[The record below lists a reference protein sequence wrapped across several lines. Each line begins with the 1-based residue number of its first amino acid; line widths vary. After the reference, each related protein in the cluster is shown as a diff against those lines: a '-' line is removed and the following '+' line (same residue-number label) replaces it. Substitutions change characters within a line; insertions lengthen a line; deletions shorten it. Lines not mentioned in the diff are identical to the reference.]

1 MLPMK
6 NNVYK
11 WIYWA
16 EPHLYCGEMRLEFS
30 QENRKNFRPICEY
43 AECVCVWICGK
54 LCRRNCIH
62 PLKLTFELV
71 HLNLLHLSFWLILF
85 NLPLALLPSVD
96 LSIYLFIYL
105 FRDSCF
111 DCVNV
116 SKVNVCVCVFSCVC
130 CLPIHGW
137 IIAVLSGPEMVSFI
151 GYTFLNAKILFR

>member
-1 MLPMK
+1 MNLLS
-6 NNVYK
+6 
-11 WIYWA
+11 WA
-16 EPHLYCGEMRLEFS
+16 TFVLCVCMCGWEMRLEFS

-116 SKVNVCVCVFSCVC
+116 SKVNVCVCVFMCMLSSNSW
-130 CLPIHGW
+130 LNNSRAEWSRNGFLHRIH
-137 IIAVLSGPEMVSFI
+137 F
-151 GYTFLNAKILFR
+151 FKC